1 MFDGLISYLSK
12 YKLGN
17 HPGWEQFLSLYY
29 MKYYTIQCA
38 SNYKNPYFDILIDW
52 FSWQLATHR
61 THPMVNERERER
73 GGGVGMTQGEGRYG
87 W

>member
-17 HPGWEQFLSLYY
+17 HPGWETIPKPILYEN
-29 MKYYTIQCA
+29 TILY
-38 SNYKNPYFDILIDW
+38 SVLVIIYKNPYFDILIDW

-61 THPMVNERERER
+61 THPMVNERERESE
-73 GGGVGMTQGEGRYG
+73 GVE
-87 W
+87 